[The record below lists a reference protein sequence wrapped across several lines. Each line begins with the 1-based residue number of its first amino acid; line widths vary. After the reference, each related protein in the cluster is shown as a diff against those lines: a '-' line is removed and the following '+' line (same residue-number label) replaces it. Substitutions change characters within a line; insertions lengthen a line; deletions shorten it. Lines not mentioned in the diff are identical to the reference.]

1 MPYPLTHPATALFST
16 RMCVAQLYIPNPYLL
31 GAKAGS
37 VFRLRTFAL
46 ITSVHPHMRAFLYR
60 EGVSSPTLVR
70 VHVY

>member
-1 MPYPLTHPATALFST
+1 
-16 RMCVAQLYIPNPYLL
+16 MCVAQLYIPNPYLL